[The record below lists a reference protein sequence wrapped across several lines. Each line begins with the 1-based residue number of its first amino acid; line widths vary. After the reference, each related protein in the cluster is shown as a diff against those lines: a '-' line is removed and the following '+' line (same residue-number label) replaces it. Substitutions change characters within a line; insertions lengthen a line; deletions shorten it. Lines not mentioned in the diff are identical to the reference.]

1 MNVAL
6 RLAAATD
13 AERIAAL
20 AIQVFLDTYATEG
33 VRPDLATEALGHY
46 GTDAFRSRL
55 IEARRR
61 FVLGERGPGLV
72 GFAEVILQASV
83 APGSTVFGAE
93 LVRLYVQPKAQARG
107 IGRALLQR
115 SEGLAEEA
123 GLPAVWLTAWEHNSG
138 ALAFYAKQGYETIG
152 ATRYEFQGRRYT
164 NHVLARRL
172 PRRVGAA

>member
-1 MNVAL
+1 MDASL

-33 VRPDLATEALGHY
+33 VRPDLATEAFGHY
-46 GTDAFRSRL
+46 GTDAFRFRL
-55 IEARRR
+55 LEAQRS
-61 FVLGERGPGLV
+61 FVLGERGAGLV

-83 APGSTVFGAE
+83 APGSTVVGAE
-93 LVRLYVQPKAQARG
+93 MVRLYVQPK
-107 IGRALLQR
+107 
-115 SEGLAEEA
+115 
-123 GLPAVWLTAWEHNSG
+123 SG

-152 ATRYEFQGRRYT
+152 ATRYEFQGRRYI

-172 PRRVGAA
+172 PPRVGAA